1 MVSIISSTRLQQ
13 NVVYGI
19 ATKTTELQRISQSI
33 SDGRTVKKYTDLD
46 AMEAYKSTYYQE
58 VQDNSANMGKICRG
72 VSDKIRVMDKTLQ
85 HLAEITN
92 SANIAVIQSIINPNK
107 QPYIQVISQTLITV
121 AAQLNVEYNG
131 QYLFS
136 GSKIDVKPVSDINH
150 NTNLIIDLDNN
161 KLVPTANYYQGDDY
175 INSIEIFPGEVVQYG
190 ITAGDAT
197 FQKMIAGLHYVRD
210 GLSNNNKDIINTG
223 KQFLQTAISEIQEK
237 IMQLGFADQLVEE
250 HKSLYTQAGSDAMG
264 RIKDLVDV
272 DLIASSFELRQLEEK
287 LSTLYKSIGI
297 IMEQPRQLMQQLN

>member
-1 MVSIISSTRLQQ
+1 MVSTISSTRLQQ
-13 NVVYGI
+13 SMMHGI
-19 ATKTTELQRISQSI
+19 AIRSGELQKISQSI

-58 VQDNSANMGKICRG
+58 VQDNSANMEKICKS

-85 HLAEITN
+85 HLASILN
-92 SANIAVIQSIINPNK
+92 SANIAASHSIINPNK
-107 QPYIQVISQTLITV
+107 HPYIQAISQTLVTV

-136 GSKIDVKPVSDINH
+136 GSKIDVKPVLDISR
-150 NTNLIIDLDNN
+150 NTNLMLDLN
-161 KLVPTANYYQGDDY
+161 KHELVPTANYYRGDGY

-190 ITAGDAT
+190 ITAADET
-197 FQKMIAGLHYVRD
+197 FQKMIAGLHYMRD
-210 GLSNNNKDIINTG
+210 GLSDNNKEAINKG
-223 KQFLQTAISEIQEK
+223 KQLLQTSISEIQEK

-250 HKSLYTQAGSDAMG
+250 RKSLYFQAGSDAVG
-264 RIKDLVDV
+264 RIKELVDV